1 MKSFKD
7 YVTMNE
13 AKDDFLTPDE
23 IKKLK
28 AHYDGNPGL
37 RSISQSIKDF
47 VADHEAFVELKG
59 NVHKSIKDNM
69 IKTSA
74 RLRKLGIEDGA
85 LNEKDSEEELDEAKM
100 YKSDYLSDS
109 DVSYIIQAVGVSW
122 RDFEKRV
129 KNAIQKYLE
138 MTLGDVQRITVTRA
152 NIGGY
157 MFSQGSTRLL
167 VDEILYEFRLD
178 GESHQGAIKKQE
190 IWVTL

>member
-1 MKSFKD
+1 MKTFKEF
-7 YVTMNE
+7 VIMN
-13 AKDDFLTPDE
+13 
-23 IKKLK
+23 
-28 AHYDGNPGL
+28 
-37 RSISQSIKDF
+37 
-47 VADHEAFVELKG
+47 
-59 NVHKSIKDNM
+59 
-69 IKTSA
+69 
-74 RLRKLGIEDGA
+74 
-85 LNEKDSEEELDEAKM
+85 EAKM

-109 DVSYIIQAVGVSW
+109 DVSYIMQAVGVSW

-138 MTLGDVQRITVTRA
+138 MTLGNVQKITVTRA

-190 IWVTL
+190 IWVNL

>member
-13 AKDDFLTPDE
+13 AFKKGDSVTIKNAKSYDAMMKDTAEGTVIGTMGSKVMVKVGSGQLNVDP
-23 IKKLK
+23 
-28 AHYDGNPGL
+28 
-37 RSISQSIKDF
+37 KDLML
-47 VADHEAFVELKG
+47 AEDSDVE
-59 NVHKSIKDNM
+59 D
-69 IKTSA
+69 
-74 RLRKLGIEDGA
+74 
-85 LNEKDSEEELDEAKM
+85 KDSLDEAKM

-109 DVSYIIQAVGVSW
+109 DVSYILQAVGVSW

-129 KNAIQKYLE
+129 KDAIQKYLE
-138 MTLGDVQRITVTRA
+138 MTLGNIQRITVTRA
-152 NIGGY
+152 NIDGY

-190 IWVTL
+190 IWVNL